1 MKLFNILKG
10 ENFPAVILLFLLYG
24 FSVSPLMY
32 PMSFLFKE
40 PSNAYIFLIVINL
53 FTGITCVESSF
64 LFQVFSFD
72 KDLKFVY
79 DMMKSLFL
87 IFPPYC
93 LGRGLIDIAYNDY
106 YNTFYLKTGQLN
118 KIRSPFEWDITT
130 RNLLAMAIICVLS
143 WVFTLLL
150 EYDFF
155 KFKWCRIRSLFFH
168 AEQCGNPASYSSRNI
183 KEDIDV
189 NDERI
194 RIDHALN
201 THLSSNNNDRLILKN
216 LRKVYYKKRRISLA
230 NLYSK
235 LSSLVKSMWRTRNY
249 VLLEKKEQKKS
260 NEFVAVNNLSFG
272 VPQGE
277 CFGLLG
283 VNGAGKTTTFK
294 MLTTDL
300 EPTDGTIFI
309 NENNRNYTDAL
320 SNKKSYWSHIGYC
333 PQFDALYDELTP
345 SDHIRLFARIKGVR
359 TKYEAVLCESLL
371 KRLDLLQYADKPG
384 KQF

>member
-1 MKLFNILKG
+1 MSFVNASFVLFLVYERSIKSLHLQFLMGLNPFLYWLTNFMWDMLNYLLPASCVIIILKIFNVPAYVQG
-10 ENFPAVILLFLLYG
+10 ENFPAVIILFLLYG

-72 KDLKFVY
+72 NDLKFVY
-79 DMMKSLFL
+79 DLMKSMFL

-118 KIRSPFEWDITT
+118 KIRSPFEWDITA
-130 RNLLAMAIICVLS
+130 RNFIAMACIGVIS

-155 KFKWCRIRSLFFH
+155 KFKWCKCWSRRERVNTVENIRNL
-168 AEQCGNPASYSSRNI
+168 
-183 KEDIDV
+183 KEDVDV
-189 NDERI
+189 NNERI
-194 RIDHALN
+194 RIENVLHSNLN
-201 THLSSNNNDRLILKN
+201 SNSLNNDRLVLKS
-216 LRKVYYKKRRISLA
+216 LRKIYFKKKRISLSV
-230 NLYSK
+230 LYSK
-235 LSSLVKSMWRTRNY
+235 LCQFFKYFLNRRY
-249 VLLEKKEQKKS
+249 QYLEKRDK
-260 NEFVAVNNLSFG
+260 NEFIAVDNLTFG

-283 VNGAGKTTTFK
+283 VNGAGKTSTFK
-294 MLTTDL
+294 LLCGEHPITS
-300 EPTDGTIFI
+300 G
-309 NENNRNYTDAL
+309 DA
-320 SNKKSYWSHIGYC
+320 HM
-333 PQFDALYDELTP
+333 F
-345 SDHIRLFARIKGVR
+345 
-359 TKYEAVLCESLL
+359 
-371 KRLDLLQYADKPG
+371 
-384 KQF
+384 

>member
-1 MKLFNILKG
+1 
-10 ENFPAVILLFLLYG
+10 
-24 FSVSPLMY
+24 MY

-130 RNLLAMAIICVLS
+130 RNLLAMALIGVLS

-155 KFKWCRIRSLFFH
+155 KFKWCRIRPRSLMDRSN
-168 AEQCGNPASYSSRNI
+168 QMTNSSRNI
-183 KEDIDV
+183 KEDVDV

-201 THLSSNNNDRLILKN
+201 TQLNSTNNDRLVLRN
-216 LRKVYYKKRRISLA
+216 LRKVYYKKRRISFA

-235 LSSLVKSMWRTRNY
+235 LSSLLKSIWRTRSY
-249 VLLEKKEQKKS
+249 VLLDKKEQKKS
-260 NEFVAVNNLSFG
+260 NEFIAVNNLTFG

-283 VNGAGKTTTFK
+283 VNGAGKTTT
-294 MLTTDL
+294 
-300 EPTDGTIFI
+300 
-309 NENNRNYTDAL
+309 
-320 SNKKSYWSHIGYC
+320 
-333 PQFDALYDELTP
+333 
-345 SDHIRLFARIKGVR
+345 
-359 TKYEAVLCESLL
+359 
-371 KRLDLLQYADKPG
+371 
-384 KQF
+384 